1 MSTDY
6 QGGAPATAKAFEW
19 GTASA
24 PEYGP
29 RVLMFSGGS
38 AFHALCGN
46 LKAHTANSVHLL
58 TPFDSGGSSA
68 ALRQAF
74 AMPAVG
80 DLRQRLMA
88 LADDSILGYEAVCQ
102 LCAYRLSLGG
112 SDSEHRRE
120 LAALVAGEHAL
131 TSGISSA
138 QYAVIARLLRSFLAQ
153 LPSDFELQG
162 ACIGNLLLAGGYLE
176 SGHDILGAVAVFS
189 ELVSAQGIVRPIVND
204 HAHLFAELES
214 GRVLMGQHELT
225 GKETPPIESPV
236 RHLFLSRQ
244 AEHYEPA
251 RVVLGDSNR
260 ALVTSAD
267 LICFAPG
274 SFYSSLIANLLPEG
288 VGAAI
293 AASRAPKVF
302 IPNLGVDPEQLGMSF
317 QQSLSVLLRYLMQ
330 DAPKMKPA
338 DVLTHV
344 ITDTQHG
351 LSASSV
357 NRTALRELGIELI
370 DLPLVTPQSSPYYD
384 NAKLL
389 QALLSIL

>member
-1 MSTDY
+1 MPNTPQS
-6 QGGAPATAKAFEW
+6 
-19 GTASA
+19 
-24 PEYGP
+24 GP
-29 RVLMFSGGS
+29 HVLIFSGGS
-38 AFHALCGN
+38 AFHALCQA
-46 LKAHTANSVHLL
+46 LKDHTHNSIHLL

-68 ALRQAF
+68 ALRRAF

-88 LADDSILGYEAVCQ
+88 LANESAPGNPDVCE
-102 LCAYRLSLGG
+102 LCAYRLPLDGSGG
-112 SDSEHRRE
+112 EHRAE
-120 LAALVAGEHAL
+120 LAMMISGQHAL
-131 TSGISSA
+131 MRGIPAASCS
-138 QYAVIARLLRSFLAQ
+138 VIARQLQALFDQ
-153 LPSDFELQG
+153 LPSDFDLRG
-162 ACIGNLLLAGGYLE
+162 ACVGNLVLAGGYLE
-176 SGHDILGAVAVFS
+176 NDRDLLGALSVFS
-189 ELVSAQGIVRPIVND
+189 ALVSARGIVRPIVND
-204 HAHLFAELES
+204 HAHLFAELEN

-225 GKETPPIESPV
+225 GKEASPIESPV
-236 RHLFLSRQ
+236 RQLFLSRQ
-244 AEHYEPA
+244 AQHYEPA

-260 ALVTSAD
+260 SLITSAD

-293 AASRAPKVF
+293 AANRAPKVF
-302 IPNLGVDPEQLGMSF
+302 IPNLGVDPEQLGMNF
-317 QQSLSVLLRYLMQ
+317 QQSLSELLRYLMQ
-330 DAPKMKPA
+330 GATNVKPT

-357 NRTALRELGIELI
+357 NHTALGELGIELI

-389 QALLSIL
+389 PALLSLL